1 MIWRIFIGIAHRN
14 SKCVLNLFSMLRK
27 TSKTIALCSL
37 ANFIN
42 AADRI
47 VMPIAI
53 IPMTDQYN
61 WSLYW
66 QGWIL
71 SAFAFGYITSQ
82 VCLRFYCCYINLC
95 NPNQNFIRCFMFKN
109 ILKSVVQIGFLFIF
123 FAQYFD

>member
-1 MIWRIFIGIAHRN
+1 MRIIDVVKQKTHVSN
-14 SKCVLNLFSMLRK
+14 SYSMLPK
-27 TSKTIALCSL
+27 TKKIVALCSL

-53 IPMTDQYN
+53 IPMTDHYN

-82 VCLRFYCCYINLC
+82 VCLFFRYIVNT
-95 NPNQNFIRCFMFKN
+95 
-109 ILKSVVQIGFLFIF
+109 VV
-123 FAQYFD
+123 AKHYR

>member
-1 MIWRIFIGIAHRN
+1 MNFFI
-14 SKCVLNLFSMLRK
+14 MLPK

-53 IPMTDQYN
+53 IPMTDHYN

-82 VCLRFYCCYINLC
+82 VRNHFCD
-95 NPNQNFIRCFMFKN
+95 NFKIF
-109 ILKSVVQIGFLFIF
+109 LLLYVVYLLIS
-123 FAQYFD
+123 

>member
-1 MIWRIFIGIAHRN
+1 
-14 SKCVLNLFSMLRK
+14 MLRK
-27 TSKTIALCSL
+27 TSKIIALCSL

-53 IPMTDQYN
+53 IPMTDHYR

-82 VCLRFYCCYINLC
+82 VSGLHVTKCTLVLLNYYL
-95 NPNQNFIRCFMFKN
+95 
-109 ILKSVVQIGFLFIF
+109 
-123 FAQYFD
+123 YYY

>member
-1 MIWRIFIGIAHRN
+1 
-14 SKCVLNLFSMLRK
+14 MLRK

-53 IPMTDQYN
+53 IPMTDHYN

-82 VCLRFYCCYINLC
+82 VMLILFYALNLSFNLYCYL
-95 NPNQNFIRCFMFKN
+95 
-109 ILKSVVQIGFLFIF
+109 FLHF
-123 FAQYFD
+123 YFTIIKLL

>member
-1 MIWRIFIGIAHRN
+1 
-14 SKCVLNLFSMLRK
+14 MLPK

-53 IPMTDQYN
+53 IPMTDYYQWN
-61 WSLYW
+61 LYW

-82 VCLRFYCCYINLC
+82 GKNDAKTFKRKKVLLVIVLIFALTNSTAMVKIQNNNTELFEILKGLRQGDPLLPVCLT
-95 NPNQNFIRCFMFKN
+95 
-109 ILKSVVQIGFLFIF
+109 
-123 FAQYFD
+123 FA

>member
-1 MIWRIFIGIAHRN
+1 
-14 SKCVLNLFSMLRK
+14 MLPK

-53 IPMTDQYN
+53 IPMTDHYN

-82 VCLRFYCCYINLC
+82 VRSLFYD
-95 NPNQNFIRCFMFKN
+95 
-109 ILKSVVQIGFLFIF
+109 ILKIIFDMKIYMMLPIFLFIDF
-123 FAQYFD
+123 

>member
-1 MIWRIFIGIAHRN
+1 
-14 SKCVLNLFSMLRK
+14 MLPK

-53 IPMTDQYN
+53 IPMTDHYN

-82 VCLRFYCCYINLC
+82 VRNHFCD
-95 NPNQNFIRCFMFKN
+95 NFKIS
-109 ILKSVVQIGFLFIF
+109 LV
-123 FAQYFD
+123 

>member
-1 MIWRIFIGIAHRN
+1 
-14 SKCVLNLFSMLRK
+14 MLPK

-53 IPMTDQYN
+53 IPMTDHYN

-82 VCLRFYCCYINLC
+82 VCLHFHLKYDVLLC
-95 NPNQNFIRCFMFKN
+95 
-109 ILKSVVQIGFLFIF
+109 L
-123 FAQYFD
+123 

>member
-1 MIWRIFIGIAHRN
+1 MHIVDVVKQKTHVSNAY
-14 SKCVLNLFSMLRK
+14 SMLPK
-27 TSKTIALCSL
+27 TKKIVALCSL

-53 IPMTDQYN
+53 IPMTDHYN

-82 VCLRFYCCYINLC
+82 VCLSF
-95 NPNQNFIRCFMFKN
+95 CFNMN
-109 ILKSVVQIGFLFIF
+109 ACVLML
-123 FAQYFD
+123 YTLNDL

>member
-1 MIWRIFIGIAHRN
+1 
-14 SKCVLNLFSMLRK
+14 MLPK

-53 IPMTDQYN
+53 IPMTDHYN

-82 VCLRFYCCYINLC
+82 VRMFLYICCNVLFVLLGHIC
-95 NPNQNFIRCFMFKN
+95 QFKE
-109 ILKSVVQIGFLFIF
+109 KKMFIF
-123 FAQYFD
+123 R